1 MPPVYP
7 KLRFSFSGMGAALH
21 VLQISF
27 SGGYKE
33 EEEEEIISSRGM
45 VYLGLWTGRR
55 LYILGSPL

>member
-1 MPPVYP
+1 
-7 KLRFSFSGMGAALH
+7 MGAALH